1 MVLKKHKQKKDKDTP
16 RKPMDTFVYKG
27 KKRDY
32 AKEVE
37 VMVKNMDDLA
47 RQTDIAIARAW
58 RSLEELRKE
67 LERA

>member
-1 MVLKKHKQKKDKDTP
+1 MVLKRQKKDKKAP
-16 RKPMDTFVYKG
+16 RKPMDTFVCKD

-47 RQTDIAIARAW
+47 RETDIAIARAW

-67 LERA
+67 LERV